1 MIGDQIR
8 KYRESQNISQSK
20 LAELMGI
27 SRPVL
32 SKIETNKK
40 TIDRKLL
47 MAASHALSIDYRI
60 LAAGELIQDDVLLGN
75 SVERINQATE
85 RILDES
91 SKLEKTCI
99 EFQDSK
105 FETKMRRIKLYLV
118 IFFVIMV
125 AIEIILLLIYH
136 KHFS

>member
-8 KYRESQNISQSK
+8 KYRESKNISQSK

-40 TIDRKLL
+40 SIDRKLL
-47 MAASHALSIDYRI
+47 LSASRALNIDYRM

-85 RILDES
+85 RILEES
-91 SKLEKTCI
+91 SKLEKTCS
-99 EFQDSK
+99 EFEDSK
-105 FETKMRRIKLYLV
+105 IEIKMRRIKLYLV

-125 AIEIILLLIYH
+125 AIELILLLMYH